1 MVGGLKN
8 AVLQGA
14 VQVLGFFFL
23 GKRILRENNRV
34 LKLCLISERLLCS
47 SEFSSTVIL
56 VVRTGISSTG
66 DAEVN

>member
-14 VQVLGFFFL
+14 VQVLGYLFWE
-23 GKRILRENNRV
+23 REYNRV

-47 SEFSSTVIL
+47 SEFSSTVIP
-56 VVRTGISSTG
+56 VVRTGISSTD
-66 DAEVN
+66 DAKVN